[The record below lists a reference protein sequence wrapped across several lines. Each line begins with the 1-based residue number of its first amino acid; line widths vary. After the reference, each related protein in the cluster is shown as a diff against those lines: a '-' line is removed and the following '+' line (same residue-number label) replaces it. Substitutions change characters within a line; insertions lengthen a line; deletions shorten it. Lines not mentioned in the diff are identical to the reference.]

1 MSSLS
6 PNSFSF
12 TNDNNNEL
20 FNLKQTFMNFK
31 EEEANAINPL
41 EYTISIDGA
50 RANMVNW
57 LSFLCTKL
65 NFTDQTLFRSVSI
78 FDQYI
83 SKISVSEVMQM
94 NQDNLNLIA
103 IACLSLSTKLEE
115 INCNY
120 ISFLND
126 KVLNSPNSQI
136 FTNKDLTKM
145 ELRILKTLKYKTIY
159 STPFD
164 FIDIYIELFKN
175 LFGANNSMINMN
187 IQLISQIKTL
197 AINLMKNNINNIMYI
212 TNTSSHFAYLCF
224 IQALNQL
231 NAINRF
237 QFKQLEKSIFTFKY
251 QIANIF

>member
-1 MSSLS
+1 M
-6 PNSFSF
+6 
-12 TNDNNNEL
+12 
-20 FNLKQTFMNFK
+20 
-31 EEEANAINPL
+31 
-41 EYTISIDGA
+41 
-50 RANMVNW
+50 
-57 LSFLCTKL
+57 
-65 NFTDQTLFRSVSI
+65 
-78 FDQYI
+78 
-83 SKISVSEVMQM
+83 
-94 NQDNLNLIA
+94 
-103 IACLSLSTKLEE
+103 
-115 INCNY
+115 
-120 ISFLND
+120 
-126 KVLNSPNSQI
+126 
-136 FTNKDLTKM
+136 
-145 ELRILKTLKYKTIY
+145 KTLKYKTIY